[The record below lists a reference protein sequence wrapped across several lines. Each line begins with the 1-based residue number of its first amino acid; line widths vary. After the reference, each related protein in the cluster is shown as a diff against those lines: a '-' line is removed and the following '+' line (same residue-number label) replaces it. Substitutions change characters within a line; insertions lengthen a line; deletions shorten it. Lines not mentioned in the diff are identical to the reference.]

1 MIDSGDEPAP
11 HTLLIVPAEYQ
22 STIAKTYSS
31 ENKITM
37 TTKSSP
43 LVDDTNNEMK
53 IRQRVIEAVPF
64 YNDDP
69 DDLSDWLHQT
79 GTFFAKECIPDAHQ
93 LFALRF
99 LLMEQALDTHKAHKD
114 LIHNFKNLRKF
125 LLTTVGK
132 APLRTLALLDTIPSF
147 TIKVPAQTANST
159 PSDPTTNPSL
169 SNTSIIFTQSPD
181 DSTQNEY
188 RKFIIAKFHH
198 DKSLK
203 FSGEH
208 KQDVFK
214 RQSMKISRIAILSKC
229 VTLVFFDLKRKSMCQ
244 NL

>member
-11 HTLLIVPAEYQ
+11 HILLIVPTEHQ
-22 STIAKTYSS
+22 STIAKTYST

-37 TTKSSP
+37 ATKSSP

-53 IRQRVIEAVPF
+53 FRQRVKEAVPF

-93 LFALRF
+93 LLALRF
-99 LLMEQALDTHKAHKD
+99 LLMEPALDTHKAQKD
-114 LIHNFKNLRKF
+114 LIHNFKDLRK
-125 LLTTVGK
+125 LLLSTVGK
-132 APLRTLALLDTIPSF
+132 APLRTLTSLDTIPSF
-147 TIKVPAQTANST
+147 TIKVPPRTANST
-159 PSDPTTNPSL
+159 RSDPTTNASL

-181 DSTQNEY
+181 DLTQNEY
-188 RKFIIAKFHH
+188 RKFIIAKFHD

-208 KQDVFK
+208 KQDV
-214 RQSMKISRIAILSKC
+214 
-229 VTLVFFDLKRKSMCQ
+229 LKRHCT
-244 NL
+244 